1 MTLVV
6 KPTTIAEIKSML
18 TSQTLND
25 GRAVKKPVTVVSPI
39 VDPVSKVLGTAR

>member
-6 KPTTIAEIKSML
+6 EPTTIAEIKSVL
-18 TSQTLND
+18 ASQTVND

-39 VDPVSKVLGTAR
+39 VDPVREVLGTAR